1 MNYIFVLNSG
11 YPTQKAYGITTK
23 YSIRALSKLGN
34 NVALWAPKSDFPIS
48 DSFAFVDTSEFELKM
63 LAKVPA
69 KNSRLLAALKFKV
82 REIIFPLRVLISK
95 KFELI
100 GSVLWLRDIP
110 IAFWVVVLRIQSKVV
125 LEIHHFPKGIQYVML
140 KIVAKGRLVQ
150 LTGITSRHVSNLEK
164 TFNPRNRV
172 LLTPM
177 AAPDEFFQE
186 SRQRRNFNFNVGYVG
201 KLLSSGNSNGI
212 MEMLDEFA
220 QLLPSKPALR
230 LTLIGIED
238 ESIATLQEYSKSMKL
253 QNQINIV
260 GHLSANELVSAMA
273 NLDVGIIPYPN
284 SPYNNSR
291 FPIKI
296 LEYASLGVTLLVSD
310 TPAHRRILFED
321 IAYFYIPG
329 NVDSMAK
336 SLELIIADFE
346 TSNAKRISARYW
358 AESFTYEARVVPVVM
373 ALNDF

>member
-1 MNYIFVLNSG
+1 MKYIFILNSG
-11 YPTQKAYGITTK
+11 YPTQKAYGITTR

-34 NVALWAPKSDFPIS
+34 DIELWAPKSDFPIS
-48 DSFAFVDTSEFELKM
+48 DSFVFVDTSEFELK
-63 LAKVPA
+63 
-69 KNSRLLAALKFKV
+69 LLAVVPTKYSHFLATVKFKV

-95 KFELI
+95 KLDLI
-100 GSVLWLRDIP
+100 GSVLWVRDIP
-110 IAFWVVVLRIQSKVV
+110 IAFWAVVLRTQSKVV
-125 LEIHHFPKGIQYVML
+125 LEIHHLPKGIQYAML
-140 KIVAKGRLVQ
+140 KIVARGRLVQ
-150 LTGITSRHVSNLEK
+150 LTGITSRHVRNLEE

-186 SRQRRNFNFNVGYVG
+186 NRQRKHFNFNVGYVG

-212 MEMLDEFA
+212 LEMIDEFA
-220 QLLPSKPALR
+220 QLLRSKPTLR

-238 ESIATLQEYSKSMKL
+238 ESIATLQEYSKSMEL
-253 QNQINIV
+253 QNQIEIV
-260 GHLSANELVSAMA
+260 GHLSATELVSAMA

-296 LEYASLGVTLLVSD
+296 LEYASLGVTLLASD
-310 TPAHRRILFED
+310 TPAHRGILFDD

-336 SLELIIADFE
+336 SLESIIADFE
-346 TSNAKRISARYW
+346 TSKAKRISARYW
-358 AESFTYEARVVPVVM
+358 AESFTYEARVMPVVR

>member
-1 MNYIFVLNSG
+1 MKYIFVLNSG

-23 YSIRALSKLGN
+23 YSIRALAKLGFD
-34 NVALWAPKSDFPIS
+34 VELWAPKSDFPIS
-48 DSFAFVDTSEFELKM
+48 DSFVFVDTSKFELKL
-63 LAKVPA
+63 LAIVPA
-69 KNSRLLAALKFKV
+69 KNSHLLATVKFKI
-82 REIIFPLRVLISK
+82 REIIFPLRVLISQ

-100 GSVLWLRDIP
+100 GNVLWVRDVP
-110 IAFWVVVLRIQSKVV
+110 IAFWAVVLRTQSKVV
-125 LEIHHFPKGIQYVML
+125 LEIHHLPKGIQYAML

-150 LTGITSRHVSNLEK
+150 LTGITSQHVRNLEEI
-164 TFNPRNRV
+164 FNPRNQV

-186 SRQRRNFNFNVGYVG
+186 NRQRRHFNFNVGYVG

-212 MEMLDEFA
+212 LEMLDEFA
-220 QLLPSKPALR
+220 QLLQSKPALR

-238 ESIATLQEYSKSMKL
+238 ESIATLQEYSKSINL
-253 QNQINIV
+253 QNQIEIV
-260 GHLSANELVSAMA
+260 GHLSANELISAMS

-284 SPYNNSR
+284 SSYNNSR

-296 LEYASLGVTLLVSD
+296 LEYASLGVTLLASD

-329 NVDSMAK
+329 KVDSMAK
-336 SLELIIADFE
+336 SLETIIAEFE
-346 TSNAKRISARYW
+346 KSNARRIAARYW
-358 AESFTYEARVVPVVM
+358 AESFTYEARVLPAVT